1 MRETNR
7 SGTNI
12 CDLEEKKIGMKGETI
27 DRGRKKEE
35 VEAENQ
41 HLGLEEKK
49 EKKGA
54 GVELGW
60 SSKAT
65 FLLSTPSR
73 EDLEEEASPIW
84 LGRHMP
90 GSCMISKCIRL
101 KSPQSLENITL

>member
-12 CDLEEKKIGMKGETI
+12 RDLGEKKIGMKGETI
-27 DRGRKKEE
+27 DQGKKKEE
-35 VEAENQ
+35 VEAKNL

-49 EKKGA
+49 EEKGA
-54 GVELGW
+54 GVELGR

-65 FLLSTPSR
+65 FLSSTPSR
-73 EDLEEEASPIW
+73 EDLEEEASPIR

-90 GSCMISKCIRL
+90 GSWMILKYIRS